1 MGHSRTWTR
10 VLTCPD
16 KAPVIACFQR
26 QTPGILTASAYAIY
40 PDISVWSN
48 LLTNLYK
55 EDWAGKSETTAQR
68 HKRGNRGRER
78 KREWQTDGQ
87 RLTLRDWEMHAALNI
102 QYGLVSS
109 KGGVSFAR
117 GALLASYITV
127 AAQIYTVYRGDLYY
141 ELSWFCLPVA
151 WPWNVFAIAVSFLA
165 IERCSREPRIG
176 DNLLFALGKDGFLQF
191 TCGMLYRP
199 N

>member
-68 HKRGNRGRER
+68 HKRGNSGREKER
-78 KREWQTDGQ
+78 VTDRRTEAYTAWLRDARSLEHSIRSRFLERRRILRPR
-87 RLTLRDWEMHAALNI
+87 RLTCVVYNGCCADIYSIPWRSLLRI
-102 QYGLVSS
+102 VLV
-109 KGGVSFAR
+109 
-117 GALLASYITV
+117 
-127 AAQIYTVYRGDLYY
+127 
-141 ELSWFCLPVA
+141 
-151 WPWNVFAIAVSFLA
+151 
-165 IERCSREPRIG
+165 
-176 DNLLFALGKDGFLQF
+176 LFASGVAMKRVRDSGKLSRYWTMFKGAKDRRQLVV
-191 TCGMLYRP
+191 CVR
-199 N
+199 